1 MGEFTGPFCDQQL
14 KDYMNV
20 NKDEPCCENRELEN
34 NKGMYVCVNCGQVD
48 RYDMVNEYIDVNV
61 N

>member
-1 MGEFTGPFCDQQL
+1 
-14 KDYMNV
+14 MNHV
-20 NKDEPCCENRELEN
+20 VKIKNWKITREC
-34 NKGMYVCVNCGQVD
+34 MYVNCGQVD